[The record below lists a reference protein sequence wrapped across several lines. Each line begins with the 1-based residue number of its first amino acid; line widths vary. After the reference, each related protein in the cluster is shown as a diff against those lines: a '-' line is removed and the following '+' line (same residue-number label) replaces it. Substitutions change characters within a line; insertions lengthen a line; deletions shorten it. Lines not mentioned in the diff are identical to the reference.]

1 MFSLSTKPRTSSLIT
16 LLVLASAVSAR
27 TLDHRLQ
34 CLRTDNHQLI
44 EQTACGDKGSIAYCL
59 GQLQPTTA
67 HDVLVSQLETCFV
80 NAGCDEAEAEAET
93 LRALSQCDPA
103 EKDRED
109 DLRRRQANTETT
121 AAAATK
127 PATTAKA
134 GPKTTLVA
142 ATTEPA
148 ETTEKAATTAEAA
161 TTTEATTSAEPTTA
175 TTPTPTTSSSRS
187 ATTASA
193 AANQVGLAH
202 TGRPL
207 QCFTT
212 TLVST
217 SSCPIQSTGSRSGQA
232 LSCFP
237 TTAPTSVCAAGLI
250 CDLDRSGNPSC
261 MYAYNHFD
269 AAGVVVAIF
278 FAVAVTG
285 AAALVITLC
294 CRERRRQRRAE
305 AVAVAREARV
315 IMGDAKEEDRRLLVG
330 EDMGYAGGAYGG
342 RPGGGQDAGQGPF
355 GDQHQVR

>member
-1 MFSLSTKPRTSSLIT
+1 MFSRSTKSRTSSLIT

-34 CLRTDNHQLI
+34 CLRTDNHQII
-44 EQTACGDKGSIAYCL
+44 EQTTCGDKGSIAYCL
-59 GQLQPTTA
+59 GVLQPTTA
-67 HDVLVSQLETCFV
+67 HDILVSQLQSCFV

-103 EKDRED
+103 EKGRED
-109 DLRRRQANTETT
+109 DLRRRQATTET
-121 AAAATK
+121 AAANK

-148 ETTEKAATTAEAA
+148 ETTEKATTTAEAA

-175 TTPTPTTSSSRS
+175 TTPSTTSSSSRS

-212 TLVST
+212 TLVPT

-294 CRERRRQRRAE
+294 CRDRRRQKRAE
-305 AVAVAREARV
+305 AIAVAREARV

-330 EDMGYAGGAYGG
+330 EDGGYAGGAYGG
-342 RPGGGQDAGQGPF
+342 RAGGGQDVAGQGPF
-355 GDQHQVR
+355 GDQHAVR